1 MWLNQYPLMK
11 ALEELNG
18 SLILDILKDFL
29 GLYWGFK
36 LVLWVQNQQKLPFE
50 YWDGSVDFDLAHATL
65 TSLKS
70 EFCVLLRNKNMKNSI
85 SENIE

>member
-29 GLYWGFK
+29 GLYRGFK

-50 YWDGSVDFDLAHATL
+50 YWDGSVDFDLATQL
-65 TSLKS
+65 
-70 EFCVLLRNKNMKNSI
+70 
-85 SENIE
+85 